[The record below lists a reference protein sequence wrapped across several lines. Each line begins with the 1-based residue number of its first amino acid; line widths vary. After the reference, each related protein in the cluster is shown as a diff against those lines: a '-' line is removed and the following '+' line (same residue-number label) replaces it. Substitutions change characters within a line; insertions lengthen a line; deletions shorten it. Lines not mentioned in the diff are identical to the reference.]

1 MYVIIMKVSW
11 NHEQVM
17 KFMTKSNVWLNNW
30 FLTFSWLLDDVWLHV
45 WRLLMSRM
53 GLLMIS
59 LNCCSRKGFTL
70 SCRNWWKC
78 YKNKTKDLW
87 TLPVLAPDTTEVL
100 AAFSFLS
107 SPNSSISSWLGFTA
121 GAFSDSDLR
130 GLITWRTPPTWEV
143 EKIYLILWE
152 QI

>member
-1 MYVIIMKVSW
+1 MYVIIMKVSR

-59 LNCCSRKGFTL
+59 LNCCSRKGFTF
-70 SCRNWWKC
+70 SWKIWWKC
-78 YKNKTKDLW
+78 DRNKTNKLYLFLLQTQQKCWQPSLSCPLQTPQYLLDLASLLEPFL
-87 TLPVLAPDTTEVL
+87 TQICEVWSL
-100 AAFSFLS
+100 DELHQPGRLKKF
-107 SPNSSISSWLGFTA
+107 I
-121 GAFSDSDLR
+121 
-130 GLITWRTPPTWEV
+130 
-143 EKIYLILWE
+143 
-152 QI
+152 